1 LARILG
7 FVVNNQA
14 QEPAMD
20 RDRELEPTE
29 ARQGERRVMVRRTLA
44 ISLALA
50 VVLIFGIY
58 FFFLAA

>member
-1 LARILG
+1 
-7 FVVNNQA
+7 
-14 QEPAMD
+14 MD